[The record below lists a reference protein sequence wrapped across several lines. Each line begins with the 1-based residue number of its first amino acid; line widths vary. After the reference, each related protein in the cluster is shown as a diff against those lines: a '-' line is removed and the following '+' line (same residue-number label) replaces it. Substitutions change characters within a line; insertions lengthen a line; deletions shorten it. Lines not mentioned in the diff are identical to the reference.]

1 MPYTLRRTRHIKNK
15 TVKRTKISPGA
26 KKLVDQYRQKY
37 TISKILYGKK
47 AFDAAAQILFPNS
60 PQEAEK
66 WGSQFSSSKKS
77 SSVFFIA
84 KKKRG
89 SGTVMKLI
97 MGRGN
102 DLSIIG
108 EKIHT

>member
-1 MPYTLRRTRHIKNK
+1 MTYTARQTKYFKNK
-15 TVKRTKISPGA
+15 TVKRTKLSPNA
-26 KKLVDQYRQKY
+26 KKVVDQYRQKY

-47 AFDAAAQILFPNS
+47 AFDAAVQFLFPNS

-66 WGSQFSSSKKS
+66 WGSQFSTSKRS

-84 KKKRG
+84 KNKSG
-89 SGTVMKLI
+89 SVVVMKLI

-102 DLSIIG
+102 DLSVIG